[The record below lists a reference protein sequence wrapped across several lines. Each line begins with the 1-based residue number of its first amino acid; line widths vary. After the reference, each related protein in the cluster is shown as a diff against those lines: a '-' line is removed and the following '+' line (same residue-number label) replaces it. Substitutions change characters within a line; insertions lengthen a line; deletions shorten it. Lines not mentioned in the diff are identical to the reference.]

1 MSDPPPPPTGGPP
14 PGWYPDPG
22 TGTGLRWWDGTA
34 WTEHVGDTPPPPG
47 SGPALPGGRPG
58 HGLIAPGEWL
68 REAVRVG
75 KARAGHFFPLVVLLM
90 VPTTLLNGMALWLAL
105 RKAVITTD
113 SDAGTIT
120 FDNPG
125 GSAGLYALVGLTSLL
140 VATATLVLIVASA
153 RQAQAELAEHPE
165 PWSASLAGAGARLG
179 RALGVGAALLVI
191 LGGLYGMVVASLV
204 FAPALVLLTFPLWL
218 VGSLLAVVRLSLAPV
233 AAALAPSGTGSVGI
247 SWELT
252 RGRFWPVLGRCLLL
266 VLVGLM
272 LSLLASFVATP
283 FAAIGGA
290 GASGLQPGAERIPV
304 EELLGSNP
312 AVLAIRQLFGA
323 LGNGAATVLWGI
335 ALSLLYRNLAGP
347 IEPTAEAVG
356 SGEGGGGGGLAI
368 TGAGPADV

>member
-22 TGTGLRWWDGTA
+22 TGTGLRWWDGTT
-34 WTEHVGDTPPPPG
+34 WTEHVGDSPPAPVPG
-47 SGPALPGGRPG
+47 VGPTGPA

-68 REAVRVG
+68 REAVRIG
-75 KARAGHFFPLVVLLM
+75 KVRAGHFFPLVVLLM
-90 VPTTLLNGMALWLAL
+90 VPTSLLNGLALWLAL

-113 SDAGTIT
+113 AEAGTIS

-125 GSAGLYALVGLTSLL
+125 GSVGLYILVGLTSLL
-140 VATATLVLIVASA
+140 VAMASLVLIVASA
-153 RQAQAELAEHPE
+153 RQAQAELAERPE
-165 PWSASLAGAGARLG
+165 PWSASLAGTGARLG

-191 LGGLYGMVVASLV
+191 LGGLYGAVAASV
-204 FAPALVLLTFPLWL
+204 AFAPLLVLLTFPLWL
-218 VGSLLAVVRLSLAPV
+218 VGSLLAIVRLSLAPV
-233 AAALAPSGTGSVGI
+233 AAALAPAGTRSLGT

-272 LSLLASFVATP
+272 LSVFASLVASP
-283 FAAIGGA
+283 FAAIGGE
-290 GASGLQPGAERIPV
+290 GASNLQPGAERIPL

-335 ALSLLYRNLAGP
+335 GLSLLYRNLKGP
-347 IEPTAEAVG
+347 IDEPAEEAEP
-356 SGEGGGGGGLAI
+356 GEGGGGLAA

>member
-22 TGTGLRWWDGTA
+22 TGSGLRWWDGTA
-34 WTEHVGDTPPPPG
+34 WTEHVGDPPPAPVPG
-47 SGPALPGGRPG
+47 IGPAGGLPG

-68 REAVRVG
+68 REAVRIG
-75 KARAGHFFPLVVLLM
+75 KVRAGHFFPLVVLLM
-90 VPTTLLNGMALWLAL
+90 VPTSLLNGLALWLAL

-113 SDAGTIT
+113 SDAGTIS

-125 GSAGLYALVGLTSLL
+125 GSAGLYVLVGLTTLL
-140 VATATLVLIVASA
+140 MAVASLVLVVASA
-153 RQAQAELAEHPE
+153 RQAQAELAERPE
-165 PWSASLAGAGARLG
+165 PWSASLAGTGARFG
-179 RALGVGAALLVI
+179 RALGVGAALLGI
-191 LGGLYGMVVASLV
+191 LAVLYGAVAASIA
-204 FAPALVLLTFPLWL
+204 FAPLLVLLTFPLWL

-233 AAALAPSGTGSVGI
+233 AAALSPAGTRSLVT

-272 LSLLASFVATP
+272 LSVLASLVASP
-283 FAAIGGA
+283 FAAIGGE
-290 GASGLQPGAERIPV
+290 GASNLQPGAERIPL

-312 AVLAIRQLFGA
+312 AVFAIRQLFGA

-335 ALSLLYRNLAGP
+335 GLSLLYRNLSGP
-347 IEPTAEAVG
+347 IDAPSEEAEP
-356 SGEGGGGGGLAI
+356 GEGGGLAT